1 MRLARRRLPRAQF
14 YRIGISC
21 CINGKRLILN
31 VLSYLSAGKA
41 GKVVA
46 IVTIEFIAMQNHYPT
61 AEFLLVDSDPKLS
74 EFLAAYL
81 SKRGHP
87 CNASPEA
94 DKALDWLGQNRCE
107 VVVVDLKSQNATASS
122 LIASVRAIDS
132 RLPIVVFTEKG
143 CNEAQ
148 VRAAMRAGASGYV
161 SKNLPTEQLYCV
173 LARVLATA
181 RYNAR
186 RMRLQRE
193 LLGAA

>member
-1 MRLARRRLPRAQF
+1 MAKSAVLARNFPLF
-14 YRIGISC
+14 
-21 CINGKRLILN
+21 INKYLMLSI
-31 VLSYLSAGKA
+31 LSYFALGKA
-41 GKVVA
+41 GKIVA
-46 IVTIEFIAMQNHYPT
+46 IVAIKFIAMQNHYCT

-81 SKRGHP
+81 SERGHP

-94 DKALDWLGQNRCE
+94 DKALDWLGQNHCE
-107 VVVVDLKSQNATASS
+107 VVVIDLKSQNGTATS

>member
-1 MRLARRRLPRAQF
+1 MRHLAYP
-14 YRIGISC
+14 
-21 CINGKRLILN
+21 
-31 VLSYLSAGKA
+31 VLGKA
-41 GKVVA
+41 GKVAA
-46 IVTIEFIAMQNHYPT
+46 IVTIEFIAMQHDYPA
-61 AEFLLVDSDPKLS
+61 AEFLLVDSDPKVS

-81 SKRGHP
+81 SERGHP

-94 DKALDWLGQNRCE
+94 DKALDWLNQNRCE
-107 VVVVDLKSQNATASS
+107 VVVVDLKSQNGSATT

-143 CNEAQ
+143 CNEVQ
-148 VRAAMRAGASGYV
+148 VRAALRAGASGYV

-173 LARVLATA
+173 LARVLAAA

-186 RMRLQRE
+186 RVRLQRE

>member
-1 MRLARRRLPRAQF
+1 MLRDLFYLRL
-14 YRIGISC
+14 
-21 CINGKRLILN
+21 GKT
-31 VLSYLSAGKA
+31 

-46 IVTIEFIAMQNHYPT
+46 IVIIEFIAMHNHYCT
-61 AEFLLVDSDPKLS
+61 AEFLLIDSDPKLS
-74 EFLAAYL
+74 QFLAAYL
-81 SKRGHP
+81 SERGHP

-107 VVVVDLKSQNATASS
+107 VVVVDLTSQNGTATS

-132 RLPIVVFTEKG
+132 QLPIVVFTEKG
-143 CNEAQ
+143 CSEAQ

-173 LARVLATA
+173 LARVLAAA

-186 RMRLQRE
+186 RVRLQRE

>member
-1 MRLARRRLPRAQF
+1 MRKDFMIRALF
-14 YRIGISC
+14 CFCSGRT
-21 CINGKRLILN
+21 GKL
-31 VLSYLSAGKA
+31 
-41 GKVVA
+41 VA
-46 IVTIEFIAMQNHYPT
+46 IVNIEFIAMQNHYCAT
-61 AEFLLVDSDPKLS
+61 EFLLVDSDPKLA

-81 SKRGHP
+81 SERGHP
-87 CNASPEA
+87 CDASPEA

-107 VVVVDLKSQNATASS
+107 VVVVDLKSQNGTTTS
-122 LIASVRAIDS
+122 LIASVRAMDS

-143 CNEAQ
+143 CSEAQ

-186 RMRLQRE
+186 RARLQRE